1 MKIGFEMMNH
11 IRVAAMTEHVLEE
24 GAKKDSIASGSTSK

>member
-11 IRVAAMTEHVLEE
+11 IRVTARTKHVLEE
-24 GAKKDSIASGSTSK
+24 GTKKDSIARV